1 VVDPDPCPF
10 EALELRPLRSA
21 DAPELRRILL
31 SEPVRRWWGAPEPGF
46 PESDDPEAERLTIL
60 YAGAVAG
67 MIQFAEEQHPRYRH
81 ATIDLFLDPVL
92 HGRGLGTE
100 ALRRVLGLLVT
111 ERGHHRVTI
120 DPARANTAAVRA
132 YEKAGFRA
140 IGVMRAYERD
150 ADGPEWHDGL
160 LMEFTADPS

>member
-1 VVDPDPCPF
+1 VVEPSSF
-10 EALELRPLRSA
+10 EALELRPLRSG

-46 PESDDPEAERLTIL
+46 PESDEPEAERLTIL
-60 YAGAVAG
+60 YSGAVAG

-81 ATIDLFLDPVL
+81 A
-92 HGRGLGTE
+92 
-100 ALRRVLGLLVT
+100 
-111 ERGHHRVTI
+111 TI

-160 LMEFTADPS
+160 LMEFIADQP